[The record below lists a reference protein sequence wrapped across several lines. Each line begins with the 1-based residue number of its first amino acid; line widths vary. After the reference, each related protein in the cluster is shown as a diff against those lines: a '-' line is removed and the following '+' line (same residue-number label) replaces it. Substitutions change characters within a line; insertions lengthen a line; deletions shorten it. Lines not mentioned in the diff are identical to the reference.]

1 MFHHSASLRF
11 KQFWLNHAWVGTVL
25 VFVVAALVF
34 TVITATPS
42 FKDPDSFYHLKM
54 AELMMKRR
62 EAVTAFPWLQFT
74 TLGKSY
80 ADHHL
85 LYHIALVPF
94 IVLFGNVI
102 GIKVATVLL
111 AASVIML
118 CYTLLRSF
126 HVRWALVW
134 SMVLIASP
142 GLLFRLSLAKASSV
156 ALLFL
161 IGGWWC
167 ITTRRY
173 RLLGLISFFYV
184 WAHGG
189 FPLLTAAAVI
199 TAVVTLLHR
208 LLIEEQRIDRR
219 LLLHAV
225 APVGVVVF
233 GTVLGMVIHPSFP
246 NHLTFY
252 WQQIVEIGALNYH
265 TIIGV
270 GQEWLPRPLHELV
283 ADEALIVALVII
295 SIVTGIATFKK
306 QRPASLSAGVL
317 AIGFLL
323 LTLKAQ
329 RYIEYFIP
337 WAVIASSM
345 VLYYSGAL
353 DRLQQLP
360 TRARQWWHSTVLAQ
374 TTIILGSLIILSTII
389 GPGAVSV
396 VKTWRSHQNGI
407 PITRYAA
414 ATDWLK
420 QHSTKGDVVFHSD
433 WDDFPILF
441 YNVERTRYIVGLDP
455 TFLYRRNEELYW
467 KWVNITLGEQT
478 ERVFETIKQDFKARF
493 VFIEQDHVAIKQ
505 VVEKDPR
512 FIKAYEDSEA
522 IIYRI
527 PRQ

>member
-1 MFHHSASLRF
+1 MFHRSASLRF
-11 KQFWLNHAWVGTVL
+11 KQFWLQHAWVGMVL
-25 VFVVAALVF
+25 VFVIAAVVF

-85 LYHIALVPF
+85 LYHVALVPF
-94 IVLFGNVI
+94 IAVFGNIV
-102 GIKVATVLL
+102 GMKVATVLL

-118 CYTLLRSF
+118 CYALLRSF

-134 SMVLIASP
+134 SMVLVASP
-142 GLLFRLSLAKASSV
+142 GLLFRLSLAKASGV

-173 RLLGLISFFYV
+173 GLLGIISFFYV

-189 FPLLTAAAVI
+189 FPLLAITAIIIAVI
-199 TAVVTLLHR
+199 LLLHR
-208 LLIEEQRIDRR
+208 LLIEERRIDKQ
-219 LLLHAV
+219 LLLRALT
-225 APVGVVVF
+225 PVGIVLM
-233 GTVLGMVIHPSFP
+233 GTTLGMVIHPSFP

-252 WQQIVEIGALNYH
+252 WQQIVEIGAVNYH
-265 TIIGV
+265 AIIGV
-270 GQEWLPRPLHELV
+270 GQEWLPRSFHELI
-283 ADEALIVALVII
+283 ADEVLVISLLLI
-295 SIVTGIATFKK
+295 SGIAGVATLKK
-306 QRPASLSAGVL
+306 QQPASLSAAVL
-317 AIGFLL
+317 AVGFLL

-337 WAVIASSM
+337 WAILASALTLHYAG
-345 VLYYSGAL
+345 VL
-353 DRLQQLP
+353 DEIRQLP
-360 TRARQWWHSTVLAQ
+360 KKTRQWWHSTVLTQ
-374 TTIILGSLIILSTII
+374 TTIIVGLLIILVAL
-389 GPGAVSV
+389 PGTAAVSV
-396 VKTWRSHQNGI
+396 VNTWRTHQNGI
-407 PITRYAA
+407 PNTRYAG

-441 YNVERTRYIVGLDP
+441 YNVGRARYIVGLDP

-467 KWVNITLGEQT
+467 KWVNITIGKQT

-493 VFIEQDHVAIKQ
+493 VFIEQDHTAFKQ
-505 VVEKDPR
+505 VVENDSR

-522 IIYRI
+522 VIYRI